1 MAPAYQQDR
10 RPPRTAK
17 ATGSKA
23 MRGMDSSTLP
33 EVICQIEQLTRS
45 DCLGLWREAF
55 GRSPPKYL
63 SPQFMK
69 RVLIWDAQNRLLG
82 SVSAKTTRRLRQI
95 ASGKPAPPSAKP
107 GSQLVREWNGRT
119 YQVEVVDGG
128 YVMDGKSWRS
138 LSAIARHITGA
149 HWSGP
154 RFFGV
159 Q

>member
-1 MAPAYQQDR
+1 MTRDDAIRLKQVILEIEGLNRPECLDR
-10 RPPRTAK
+10 W
-17 ATGSKA
+17 
-23 MRGMDSSTLP
+23 
-33 EVICQIEQLTRS
+33 RS
-45 DCLGLWREAF
+45 VF
-55 GRSPPKYL
+55 GRPPPKYL

-69 RVLIWDAQNRLLG
+69 RVLIWDLQNRRLG

-95 ASGKPAPPSAKP
+95 ASGKAVSPNAKP
-107 GSQLVREWNGRT
+107 GSHLVREWNGRT

-128 YVMDGKSWRS
+128 YVMDGETWRS

>member
-1 MAPAYQQDR
+1 MS
-10 RPPRTAK
+10 
-17 ATGSKA
+17 TGQPDKVPNLIA
-23 MRGMDSSTLP
+23 
-33 EVICQIEQLTRS
+33 QIEAFDRPE
-45 DCLGLWREAF
+45 CLERWQEMF

-69 RVLIWDAQNRLLG
+69 RVLIWETQNRALG
-82 SVSAKTTRRLRQI
+82 AVSAKTTRRLRQI
-95 ASGKPAPPSAKP
+95 ASGKAVPTTART
-107 GSQLVREWNGRT
+107 GSHLVREWNGRT
-119 YQVEVVDGG
+119 YQVEVTASG

-138 LSAIARHITGA
+138 LSAIAKHITSA

>member
-1 MAPAYQQDR
+1 MSPVRPNKLSVLFAEIEALDR
-10 RPPRTAK
+10 AGCFDRWKET
-17 ATGSKA
+17 
-23 MRGMDSSTLP
+23 
-33 EVICQIEQLTRS
+33 
-45 DCLGLWREAF
+45 F
-55 GRSPPKYL
+55 GHPPPKYL

-69 RVLIWDAQNRLLG
+69 RVLTWESQNKVLG
-82 SVSAKTTRRLRQI
+82 GVSAKTTRRLQQI
-95 ASGKPAPPSAKP
+95 ASGKTVRATARP
-107 GSQLVREWNGRT
+107 GSHLIREWNGRT

-138 LSAIARHITGA
+138 LSAIAKHITGA

>member
-1 MAPAYQQDR
+1 MNTDQPNEVLLLIAQIEAFDR
-10 RPPRTAK
+10 VECLDRWKGTFGRPP
-17 ATGSKA
+17 
-23 MRGMDSSTLP
+23 
-33 EVICQIEQLTRS
+33 
-45 DCLGLWREAF
+45 
-55 GRSPPKYL
+55 PKHL

-69 RVLIWDAQNRLLG
+69 RVLIWEAQNRALG

-95 ASGKPAPPSAKP
+95 ASGKAVPTAAKP
-107 GSQLVREWNGRT
+107 GSHLVREWNGRT
-119 YQVEVVDGG
+119 YQVEVKDGS

-138 LSAIARHITGA
+138 LSAIAKHITGA